1 MSDTAPKTDLRDD
14 ILATIDKTL
23 RAMPG
28 VAVTDNS
35 WGWTVTRGNETHY
48 VEAP

>member
-23 RAMPG
+23 RA
-28 VAVTDNS
+28 VE
-35 WGWTVTRGNETHY
+35 WGQVLQTWCFHT
-48 VEAP
+48 